1 MEEIWKWID
10 GYINMYQV
18 SNLGRVRSVDRDVY
32 CEVSPNKLQHIFGKV
47 LKQGTSHKGY
57 PIVYLSKDGKQKTI
71 TVHRLVAEAFI
82 ENPLSL
88 PQVNHKDGC
97 KTNNYANNLE
107 WCDNSYNQK
116 HAYANGMQP
125 SYEESNGRGRPAKS
139 VAMLD
144 LNTKEVLRTFK
155 TLASV
160 KRETGINQFNVRSV
174 CLGLR
179 NHAGGYGWKFI
190 NEEMMNNEQQYHIY
204 D

>member
-1 MEEIWKWID
+1 MEETWKWID
-10 GYINMYQV
+10 EYENMYQV
-18 SNLGRVRSVDRDVY
+18 SNIGRVRSVDRDVY

-47 LKQGTSHKGY
+47 LKQGINQKGY

-71 TVHRLVAEAFI
+71 TVHRLVAKAFI

-97 KTNNYANNLE
+97 KTNNYVGNLE

-116 HAYANGMQP
+116 HAWANGMQP

-144 LNTKEVLRTFK
+144 LNTKEVLRTFQ

-179 NHAGGYGWKFI
+179 NHAGGYDWKFI
-190 NEEMMNNEQQYHIY
+190 NEG
-204 D
+204 DDK

>member
-10 GYINMYQV
+10 GYENMYQV

-32 CEVSPNKLQHIFGKV
+32 CEVSPNKLQHIYGKV
-47 LKQGTSHKGY
+47 LKQGTNHKGY

-71 TVHRLVAEAFI
+71 TVHRLVALTFI
-82 ENPLSL
+82 ENPLNL
-88 PQVNHKDGC
+88 PQVNHIDGD
-97 KTNNYANNLE
+97 KTNNNVSNLE
-107 WCDNSYNQK
+107 WCDNSYNQI
-116 HAYANGMQP
+116 HAHKTGLFP
-125 SYEESNGRGRPAKS
+125 RYEDTVGWGRPARQ

-144 LNTKEVLRTFK
+144 FDTKEVLRTFE

-179 NHAGGYGWKFI
+179 NHAGGYDWKFI
-190 NEEMMNNEQQYHIY
+190 NEGDGES
-204 D
+204 

>member
-97 KTNNYANNLE
+97 KTNNYVNNLE

-190 NEEMMNNEQQYHIY
+190 NEGDDE
-204 D
+204 

>member
-10 GYINMYQV
+10 GYENMYQV

-32 CEVSPNKLQHIFGKV
+32 CEVSPNKLQHIYGKV
-47 LKQGTSHKGY
+47 LKQGTNHKGY

-71 TVHRLVAEAFI
+71 TVHRLVALTFI
-82 ENPLSL
+82 ENPLNL
-88 PQVNHKDGC
+88 PQVNHIDGD
-97 KTNNYANNLE
+97 KTNNNVSNLE
-107 WCDNSYNQK
+107 WCDNSYNQI
-116 HAYANGMQP
+116 HAHKTGLFP
-125 SYEESNGRGRPAKS
+125 RYEDTVGWGRPARP

-144 LNTKEVLRTFK
+144 LNTKEVLRTFE

-179 NHAGGYGWKFI
+179 NHAGGYDWKFI
-190 NEEMMNNEQQYHIY
+190 NKKEGDE
-204 D
+204 

>member
-1 MEEIWKWID
+1 MEEVWKWID

-47 LKQGTSHKGY
+47 LKQGLNKKGY

-71 TVHRLVAEAFI
+71 TVHRLVASAFI
-82 ENPLSL
+82 NNPLSL

-97 KTNNYANNLE
+97 KTNNYVDNLE

-116 HAYANGMQP
+116 HAWQNGLQP
-125 SYEESNGRGRPAKS
+125 SYEESNGRGRPARA
-139 VAMLD
+139 VVMLD
-144 LNTKEVLRTFK
+144 LNTGEILKTFE

-179 NHAGGYGWKFI
+179 NHAGGYKWKFLY
-190 NEEMMNNEQQYHIY
+190 EGDDE
-204 D
+204 

>member
-1 MEEIWKWID
+1 MEEVWKWID
-10 GYINMYQV
+10 GYKNMYQV
-18 SNLGRVRSVDRDVY
+18 SNYGSVRSVDRDVY
-32 CEVSPNKLQHIFGKV
+32 CEVSPNKLQRIFGKV
-47 LKQGTSHKGY
+47 LKQGTNKKGY

-71 TVHRLVAEAFI
+71 TVHRLVATAFI

-97 KTNNYANNLE
+97 KTNNYVDNLE
-107 WCDNSYNQK
+107 WCDNSHNQK

-125 SYEESNGRGRPAKS
+125 SYEESNGRGRPAKP

-144 LNTKEVLRTFK
+144 LHTKEVLRTFQ

-179 NHAGGYGWKFI
+179 NHAGGYDWKFI
-190 NEEMMNNEQQYHIY
+190 KKGDDE
-204 D
+204 

>member
-1 MEEIWKWID
+1 MEEIWRWID
-10 GYINMYQV
+10 GYKNMYQV
-18 SNLGRVRSVDRDVY
+18 SNLGRVRSVDRYVY

-47 LKQGTSHKGY
+47 LKPGFNHKGY

-71 TVHRLVAEAFI
+71 AIHRLVAKAFI
-82 ENPLSL
+82 DNPLSL

-97 KTNNYANNLE
+97 KTNNCVDNLE

-116 HAYANGMQP
+116 HAWESGLQP
-125 SYEESNGRGRPAKS
+125 SYEESNGRGRPARA

-144 LNTKEVLRTFK
+144 LNTGEVLRTFE

-179 NHAGGYGWKFI
+179 NHAGGYDWKFI
-190 NEEMMNNEQQYHIY
+190 NEGDDE
-204 D
+204 

>member
-10 GYINMYQV
+10 GYKNMYQV
-18 SNLGRVRSVDRDVY
+18 SNLGRIRSVDRDVY

-47 LKQGTSHKGY
+47 LKQGLNHKGY

-71 TVHRLVAEAFI
+71 TVHRLVAKAFI
-82 ENPLSL
+82 KNPLNL

-97 KTNNYANNLE
+97 KTNNQVDNLE

-116 HAYANGMQP
+116 HAWKNGLQP
-125 SYEESNGRGRPAKS
+125 SYEENNGRGRPAKA

-144 LNTKEVLRTFK
+144 LNTGEVLRTFE

-174 CLGLR
+174 CLGIR
-179 NHAGGYGWKFI
+179 NHAGGYDWKFI
-190 NEEMMNNEQQYHIY
+190 NKGDDE
-204 D
+204 

>member
-10 GYINMYQV
+10 GYENMYQV

-32 CEVSPNKLQHIFGKV
+32 CEVSPNKLQHIYGKV
-47 LKQGTSHKGY
+47 LKQGTNHKGY

-71 TVHRLVAEAFI
+71 TVHRLAALTFI
-82 ENPLSL
+82 ENPLNL
-88 PQVNHKDGC
+88 PQVNHIDGD
-97 KTNNYANNLE
+97 KTNNNVSNLE
-107 WCDNSYNQK
+107 WCDNSYNQI
-116 HAYANGMQP
+116 HAHKTGLFP
-125 SYEESNGRGRPAKS
+125 KYEDTVGWGRPARP

-144 LNTKEVLRTFK
+144 LNTKEVLRTFE

-179 NHAGGYGWKFI
+179 NHAGEYDWKFI
-190 NEEMMNNEQQYHIY
+190 NKKEGDE
-204 D
+204 

>member
-179 NHAGGYGWKFI
+179 NHAGGYDWKFI
-190 NEEMMNNEQQYHIY
+190 NEGDDE
-204 D
+204 

>member
-1 MEEIWKWID
+1 MKEVWKWID
-10 GYINMYQV
+10 GYMNMYQV
-18 SNLGRVRSVDRDVY
+18 SNFGRVRSVNRDVY
-32 CEVSPNKLQHIFGKV
+32 CEVSPNKLQHIFGTV
-47 LKQGTSHKGY
+47 LKQGTNHKGY

-71 TVHRLVAEAFI
+71 TVHRLVAKAFI
-82 ENPLSL
+82 ENPFSL

-97 KTNNYANNLE
+97 KTNNYVNNLE
-107 WCDNSYNQK
+107 WCDNSYNQR

-125 SYEESNGRGRPAKS
+125 SYEESNGRGRPARS

-144 LNTKEVLRTFK
+144 LNTNEVLRTFK

-174 CLGLR
+174 CLGFR

-190 NEEMMNNEQQYHIY
+190 NEGDDE
-204 D
+204 

>member
-10 GYINMYQV
+10 RYENMYQV

-32 CEVSPNKLQHIFGKV
+32 CEVSPNKLQHIYGKV
-47 LKQGTSHKGY
+47 LKQGTNHKGY

-71 TVHRLVAEAFI
+71 TVHRLVALTFI
-82 ENPLSL
+82 ENPLNL
-88 PQVNHKDGC
+88 PQVNHIDGD
-97 KTNNYANNLE
+97 KTNNNVSNLE
-107 WCDNSYNQK
+107 WCDNSYNQI
-116 HAYANGMQP
+116 HAHKTGLFP
-125 SYEESNGRGRPAKS
+125 RYEDTVGWGRPARP

-144 LNTKEVLRTFK
+144 LNTKEVLRTFE

-179 NHAGGYGWKFI
+179 NHAGGYDWKFI
-190 NEEMMNNEQQYHIY
+190 NKKEGDE
-204 D
+204 

>member
-10 GYINMYQV
+10 GYKNMYQV
-18 SNLGRVRSVDRDVY
+18 SNLGRVRSVDRYVY
-32 CEVSPNKLQHIFGKV
+32 CEVSPNKLQHLFGKV
-47 LKQGTSHKGY
+47 LKIRTDKKGY
-57 PIVYLSKDGKQKTI
+57 AVVCLSKEGKQKVGK
-71 TVHRLVAEAFI
+71 VHRLVAQTFI
-82 ENPLSL
+82 PNPLDL

-97 KTNNYANNLE
+97 KTNNCVDNLE

-116 HAYANGMQP
+116 HAWEFGLQP
-125 SYEESNGRGRPAKS
+125 SYEESNGRGRPARA

-144 LNTKEVLRTFK
+144 LNTGEVLRTFE

-179 NHAGGYGWKFI
+179 NHAGGYDWKFI
-190 NEEMMNNEQQYHIY
+190 NKGDDE
-204 D
+204 

>member
-1 MEEIWKWID
+1 MKETWKWID
-10 GYINMYQV
+10 GYPNMYQV
-18 SNLGRVRSVDRDVY
+18 SNFGRVRSVDRDVY
-32 CEVSPNKLQHIFGKV
+32 CEVSPNKLQHIFGKI
-47 LKQGTSHKGY
+47 LKQRLNKKGY

-71 TVHRLVAEAFI
+71 AVHRLVAKAFI
-82 ENPLSL
+82 DNPLSL

-97 KTNNYANNLE
+97 KTNNNVDNLE

-116 HAYANGMQP
+116 HAHEIGLYP
-125 SYEESNGRGRPAKS
+125 TYEETMGWGRPARA

-144 LNTKEVLRTFK
+144 LNTGEVLKTFK

-190 NEEMMNNEQQYHIY
+190 NEGDDE
-204 D
+204 

>member
-1 MEEIWKWID
+1 MKEIWKWID
-10 GYINMYQV
+10 GYKDMYQV
-18 SNLGRVRSVDRDVY
+18 SNLGRVRSVDRYVY

-47 LKQGTSHKGY
+47 LKQGCNHKGY

-71 TVHRLVAEAFI
+71 TVHRLVAKTFI
-82 ENPLSL
+82 DNPLSL

-97 KTNNYANNLE
+97 KTNNCVENLE

-116 HAYANGMQP
+116 HAWESGLQP
-125 SYEESNGRGRPAKS
+125 SYEESNGRGRPARA

-144 LNTKEVLRTFK
+144 LNTGEILKTFE

-190 NEEMMNNEQQYHIY
+190 NKGDDE
-204 D
+204 

>member
-10 GYINMYQV
+10 GYENMYQV

-32 CEVSPNKLQHIFGKV
+32 CEVSPNKLQHIYGKV
-47 LKQGTSHKGY
+47 LKQGTNHKGY

-71 TVHRLVAEAFI
+71 TVHRLVALTFI
-82 ENPLSL
+82 ENPLNL
-88 PQVNHKDGC
+88 PQVNHIDGN
-97 KTNNYANNLE
+97 KTNNNVSNLE
-107 WCDNSYNQK
+107 WCDNSYNQI
-116 HAYANGMQP
+116 HAHKTGLFP
-125 SYEESNGRGRPAKS
+125 KYEDIVGWGRPARP

-144 LNTKEVLRTFK
+144 FNTKEVLRTFE

-179 NHAGGYGWKFI
+179 NHAGGYDWKFI
-190 NEEMMNNEQQYHIY
+190 NEGDGE
-204 D
+204 

>member
-1 MEEIWKWID
+1 MKEIWKWID
-10 GYINMYQV
+10 GYKNMYQV
-18 SNLGRVRSVDRDVY
+18 SNLGRVRSVDRYVY

-47 LKQGTSHKGY
+47 LKQGYNHKGY

-71 TVHRLVAEAFI
+71 TVHRLVAQTFI
-82 ENPLSL
+82 DNPLSL

-97 KTNNYANNLE
+97 KTNNCVKNLE

-116 HAYANGMQP
+116 HAWKSGLQP
-125 SYEESNGRGRPAKS
+125 SYEESNGRGRPARA

-144 LNTKEVLRTFK
+144 LNTGEVLKTFE

-190 NEEMMNNEQQYHIY
+190 NKGDDE
-204 D
+204 

>member
-1 MEEIWKWID
+1 MKETWKWID
-10 GYINMYQV
+10 GYQNMYQV
-18 SNLGRVRSVDRDVY
+18 SNFGRVRSVDRDVY
-32 CEVSPNKLQHIFGKV
+32 CEVSPNKLQHIFGKI
-47 LKQGTSHKGY
+47 LKQGLNKKGY

-71 TVHRLVAEAFI
+71 AVHRLVAKAFI
-82 ENPLSL
+82 DNPLSL

-97 KTNNYANNLE
+97 KTNNNVDNLE

-116 HAYANGMQP
+116 HAHEIGLYP
-125 SYEESNGRGRPAKS
+125 TYEETMGWGRPARA

-144 LNTKEVLRTFK
+144 LNTGEVLKTFK

-179 NHAGGYGWKFI
+179 NHAGGYNWKFI
-190 NEEMMNNEQQYHIY
+190 NEGDDE
-204 D
+204 